1 MLGQVIKVFW
11 SERANKY
18 EISGQSRCELLVT
31 DKENNPREIW
41 IYAVPDWHYMGVKPF
56 TSDFSDFY
64 PKLVD
69 MEEFPLLFG
78 DGATRVKRRAMYQ

>member
-1 MLGQVIKVFW
+1 
-11 SERANKY
+11 
-18 EISGQSRCELLVT
+18 
-31 DKENNPREIW
+31 
-41 IYAVPDWHYMGVKPF
+41 MGVKPF

-78 DGATRVKRRAMYQ
+78 DGAKRVKRRARYQ